1 MAYDIDCPKRL
12 VTLRRDDFD
21 FVVSLYPENTVVFRH
36 VEPISLRS
44 VCAKLRWKIISD
56 SSIADETAPS
66 AF

>member
-56 SSIADETAPS
+56 SSSANETALS